1 MFYATFVSWQCP
13 SNNLKLEQQSA
24 VSSQKRRLPLSPQIW
39 QKKAVMI
46 VFPCPPTCPTTS
58 CIDFITICTGEGNN
72 MRAECEGLRECENW
86 IKNCYFVMKFP
97 NVNFN
102 DFMISWLGSAYK
114 QIQTNEVITNSL
126 FNLSH
131 WLLFYFRKSQNASDN
146 QRRCM
151 SNWFV

>member
-1 MFYATFVSWQCP
+1 
-13 SNNLKLEQQSA
+13 
-24 VSSQKRRLPLSPQIW
+24 
-39 QKKAVMI
+39 
-46 VFPCPPTCPTTS
+46 
-58 CIDFITICTGEGNN
+58 
-72 MRAECEGLRECENW
+72 
-86 IKNCYFVMKFP
+86 MKFP

-131 WLLFYFRKSQNASDN
+131 WLLFYFRKSKNASDN

-151 SNWFV
+151 SN